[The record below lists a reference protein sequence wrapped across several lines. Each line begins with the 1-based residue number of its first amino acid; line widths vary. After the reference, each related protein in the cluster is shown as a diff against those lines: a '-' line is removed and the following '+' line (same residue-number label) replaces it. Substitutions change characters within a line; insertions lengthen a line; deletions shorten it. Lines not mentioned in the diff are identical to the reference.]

1 MEARPPS
8 TNGTDAP
15 IRVLVADRQ
24 PLFREAAARAVR
36 QRVQF
41 SLVGEAGDGRAALR
55 LLRAEHPDVAII
67 DVRLPGID
75 GHRVLNAAV
84 RDGLASR
91 ILLVSS
97 ADDAAASYAA
107 IEAGAGGWLARTIDA
122 GELCAAIDAAA
133 RGEVALGRDAHTL
146 IAGEIRR
153 RAASE
158 RDAILTERERQVLVF
173 VAAGLGAREIGEQLH
188 LSTGTVKSCLLQIY
202 RRFGVSERAA
212 AVAVALR
219 RGLIE

>member
-1 MEARPPS
+1 MSLPPT
-8 TNGTDAP
+8 TNGTPP
-15 IRVLVADRQ
+15 IRVVVADRQ
-24 PLFREAAARAVR
+24 PLFRDAAARAVR
-36 QRVQF
+36 QCAQF
-41 SLVGEAGDGRAALR
+41 RLVGEVGDGRSALR
-55 LLRAEHPDVAII
+55 LLRAEHPDVAIV

-75 GHRVLNAAV
+75 GRRVLNAAV

-91 ILLVSS
+91 ILLISS
-97 ADDAAASYAA
+97 ADDAASSYAA
-107 IEAGAGGWLARTIDA
+107 IEAGAGGWLSRTVDA
-122 GELCAAIDAAA
+122 GELCAAIAAAA

-158 RDAILTERERQVLVF
+158 RDAILTERERQVLMF
-173 VAAGLGAREIGEQLH
+173 VADGLGAREIGERLH

-202 RRFGVSERAA
+202 RRFEVSERAA

>member
-1 MEARPPS
+1 MSLPS
-8 TNGTDAP
+8 TINGAP
-15 IRVLVADRQ
+15 PVRVLVADRQ

-36 QRVQF
+36 QCAQF
-41 SLVGEAGDGRAALR
+41 RLVGEAGDGRSALR
-55 LLRAEHPDVAII
+55 LLRVEHPDVAIV

-75 GHRVLNAAV
+75 GRRVLNAAV

-91 ILLVSS
+91 ILLISA
-97 ADDAAASYAA
+97 ADDAASSYAA
-107 IEAGAGGWLARTIDA
+107 IEAGAGGWLSRTVDA
-122 GELCAAIDAAA
+122 GELCTAIAAAA

-158 RDAILTERERQVLVF
+158 RDAILTERERQVLIF
-173 VAAGLGAREIGEQLH
+173 VADGLGAREIGERLH

-202 RRFGVSERAA
+202 RRFEVSERAA

>member
-1 MEARPPS
+1 MLDSRKTDVRPV
-8 TNGTDAP
+8 
-15 IRVLVADRQ
+15 RVLVADRQ

-36 QRVQF
+36 QRAQF
-41 SLVGEAGDGRAALR
+41 HLVGEVGDGQSALR
-55 LLRAEHPDVAII
+55 LLRAEAPDVALV

-75 GHRVLNAAV
+75 GRRVLNAAV
-84 RDGLASR
+84 RDGLTSR
-91 ILLVSS
+91 ILLISS
-97 ADDAAASYAA
+97 ADDGAAGYAA
-107 IEAGAGGWLARTIDA
+107 LEAGAGGWLSRGVDA
-122 GELCAAIDAAA
+122 DELCAAITAAA

-153 RAASE
+153 RGGE
-158 RDAILTERERQVLVF
+158 RDAILSEREQQVLLY
-173 VAAGLGAREIGEQLH
+173 VADGLGAREIGELLH
-188 LSTGTVKSCLLQIY
+188 LSTGTIKSCLLQIY